1 MRKNEVQSGN
11 HLTLR
16 AGTST
21 FGVQRRVGEKRS
33 REENLSSNS
42 PSLITAETA
51 HDLNNALGSIR
62 LYVDLVE
69 AEADNA
75 AKVRQRVQQMKPA
88 VQHAAG
94 LARELLGLG
103 TTQGLSQ
110 PVALNSVLEGMGPML
125 STLPRRDVAIRLRLS
140 ASLTPVAIDPAHV
153 VRIVLNLVLNAC
165 DAMPQGGEVMIETA
179 NWRIESQSRKAR
191 SNRVT
196 GDPASSPAN
205 SDGRGS
211 GWVML
216 RVRDTGRGMSDATRA
231 LAFQPFFTTKPPPK
245 PAANLR
251 REDAGLGLPSVLRM
265 VERAHGTIQIESLPG
280 KGTDITM
287 LFPGSV
293 SKIQAQ
299 QNSADRPKKSSSNR
313 LSTGSGAPKS
323 VKSPL

>member
-33 REENLSSNS
+33 REEKLSSNS

-103 TTQGLSQ
+103 PIQRLSQ
-110 PVALNSVLEGMGPML
+110 SVSLNSVLEGMGPML
-125 STLPRRDVAIRLRLS
+125 STLPRRDVALRLRLS
-140 ASLTPVAIDPAHV
+140 PSLTPVAIDPSHV

-179 NWRIESQSRKAR
+179 NWRIESPSRKSR
-191 SNRVT
+191 PSRRT
-196 GDPASSPAN
+196 DPASSPAN

-216 RVRDTGRGMSDATRA
+216 RVRDTGRGMSDATRG
-231 LAFQPFFTTKPPPK
+231 LAFQPFFTCLLYTS
-245 PAANLR
+245 
-251 REDAGLGLPSVLRM
+251 PSPRD
-265 VERAHGTIQIESLPG
+265 S
-280 KGTDITM
+280 
-287 LFPGSV
+287 
-293 SKIQAQ
+293 
-299 QNSADRPKKSSSNR
+299 
-313 LSTGSGAPKS
+313 
-323 VKSPL
+323 